1 MHSRSFIP
9 VGQHRPV
16 RAVDRLDLTCGTTQD
31 KQRGGVPAMEAVS
44 ISWNHFGL
52 SGPGCRAGRIRPHPW
67 GCGSFSHPGSGD
79 EDRGLFAEEAAGH
92 EVVDQGGIDSGV
104 EVEVELL
111 DRLAGREAGPSVPQ
125 VEPALV
131 AADHFVADE
140 QSQEV
145 RVCQCRMINTHLC
158 RSKSYQFE
166 V

>member
-1 MHSRSFIP
+1 MS
-9 VGQHRPV
+9 
-16 RAVDRLDLTCGTTQD
+16 D
-31 KQRGGVPAMEAVS
+31 
-44 ISWNHFGL
+44 GL
-52 SGPGCRAGRIRPHPW
+52 CDMALAG
-67 GCGSFSHPGSGD
+67 SAGSGD

-131 AADHFVADE
+131 AAGHFVADE

-145 RVCQCRMINTHLC
+145 RVSHFGLDSLTVSGFEGMEDAGQPQLPEQVGEVGFRVHVGMLRLNGWMKAPRRQLPFQCPMSLRVSRQNRPLP
-158 RSKSYQFE
+158 